1 VRRGYSD
8 SIVEC
13 CLSVKITVH
22 CRIYAAGYCS
32 SQSEL
37 FIFIQTVEKEKKTL
51 ILFPSPFYPSRQMIR
66 NPFSNQPQCVPCD
79 SFRVPLNAL
88 LQSK

>member
-13 CLSVKITVH
+13 CLSVKIIVH

-37 FIFIQTVEKEKKTL
+37 FIFIQTVEKEKKH
-51 ILFPSPFYPSRQMIR
+51 
-66 NPFSNQPQCVPCD
+66 
-79 SFRVPLNAL
+79 
-88 LQSK
+88 